1 MRGNKVYPRC
11 SYIVSNYIDEYLN
24 FLGFWDRN
32 KFYVWTLLKLLFY
45 LILRMYVYF
54 FQVCVL
60 TTVPEARLG
69 AGGSPDR
76 GRT

>member
-1 MRGNKVYPRC
+1 LEFN
-11 SYIVSNYIDEYLN
+11 
-24 FLGFWDRN
+24 
-32 KFYVWTLLKLLFY
+32 
-45 LILRMYVYF
+45 LILKIYVYF

-76 GRT
+76 GWTEVYRIYITYAGPFAG